1 MSKKKSDD
9 EIGILISR
17 EMKSMMQDESLTKE
31 QRFDILAAIMFDVIP
46 ENKLILSFANSLK
59 VGYDRINSMR
69 INAVVSH
76 RESVR
81 NYEKNAKKNN
91 KQINKGLITTDI
103 NNHQQVSADISDYQQ
118 MAISLHSNAKHCNT
132 IQDIP
137 LNPPGGIDGNDEES
151 SRSEPESILDDPES
165 LVDSSPD
172 QLAGDVEEIAGTIEG
187 SGYPYKVNRGKLRKC
202 LVSVLKKNSAAE
214 VISGW
219 DVWFCAWKSEDFR
232 WAPSRIT
239 DWLYNCKYLETPRS
253 DEPAHRDYGSEVVS
267 EIV

>member
-1 MSKKKSDD
+1 MKKKSDD

-31 QRFDILAAIMFDVIP
+31 QRFDILASIMFDVIP

-59 VGYDRINSMR
+59 VGYDRINKMR
-69 INAVVSH
+69 IKAVESH
-76 RESVR
+76 RESAR
-81 NYEKNAKKNN
+81 NHERNAKKSN
-91 KQINKGLITTDI
+91 KQIDI
-103 NNHQQVSADISDYQQ
+103 NKNQLISIDISRDKLIP
-118 MAISLHSNAKHCNT
+118 ISLQSNAKHCNT

-151 SRSEPESILDDPES
+151 SRSEPESILDAPES

-214 VISGW
+214 VLSGW
-219 DVWFCAWKSEDFR
+219 DVWFGAWKSEDFR

-239 DWLYNCKYLETPRS
+239 DWLYNCKFLETPRS
-253 DEPAHRDYGSEVVS
+253 EAPAHRDYGSEVVS